1 MEYMKV
7 GSQGRLR
14 APVFIGEREEE
25 FNKGLVACWLDCYRV
40 HG

>member
-1 MEYMKV
+1 MKV

-25 FNKGLVACWLDCYRV
+25 FDKGLVAC
-40 HG
+40 